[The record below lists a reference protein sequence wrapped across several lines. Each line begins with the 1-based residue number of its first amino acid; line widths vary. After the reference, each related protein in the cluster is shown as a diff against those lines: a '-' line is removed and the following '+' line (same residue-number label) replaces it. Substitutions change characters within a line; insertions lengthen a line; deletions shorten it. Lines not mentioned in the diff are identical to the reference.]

1 MLVFTR
7 SLSLPMFVLYVFISI
22 LLVGCGGGGGGESS
36 PTEEVLTLSSLSLSE
51 VEETLKV
58 SETVQLTLTGLYSDA
73 STQELT
79 TDITWSVLDD
89 DIVSLS
95 ETGLVTAL
103 SAGTTSVTAS
113 YAERS
118 VSGTISVKALA
129 DLSISP
135 SSLTLAIDSQQQLGV
150 TGRYTDNTTVS
161 FDQQVDWSSE
171 NVAIATVSET
181 GEVRAVS
188 AGTVAISASASGI
201 TSSVLNVTVSPATL
215 QSIMVTAA
223 VNELA
228 SGLST
233 TVSASGLYSDGSE
246 QSLNGQVTWQ
256 LSDTSKASID
266 ETTGLFTA
274 IQAGSTS
281 VIATLGELTGSLT
294 IEVSPPTLTVMAV
307 TASGL
312 SLAEGVS
319 AEVNVTAIFSDNS
332 KQNVSDQVSW
342 LNTDSDVAQVDNGA
356 FVVRGLS
363 EGQAMLTANLSGEQ
377 ASLTVDVTGAE
388 LVSLALSPINA
399 TIPLGLSQQYTAQ
412 GTYTD
417 GSVQDLSSE
426 VTWLTSNESVALI
439 SNNASLK
446 GLAETQAL
454 GSATIS
460 AVLGDIEQQ
469 TSLGVDDAVL
479 NSLEIQP
486 ANQTVANGTEA
497 PITALGYY
505 SDGSVVDVTSRALW
519 NTTSADVVDI
529 VSANEG
535 VVASL
540 AEGAALISAE
550 LDDISALANI
560 SVTAATLESIAIQLD
575 NTNLPSGMRQQLSAV
590 GTFSDASTR
599 DISQQVTWQSSNVAL
614 ATVSNAI
621 GEAGLLRAVQTGEVS
636 ISATL
641 GVVVAQVSVDITDA
655 VLTSLSITLPEAEMN
670 VKTTQQAR
678 VSAVYSDSST
688 QDVTAQVDWLSS
700 NSEIASIGNNQ
711 SDKGR
716 VSALSIGTVNLSA
729 SLNGVVSDSVALA
742 VTLNPN
748 LPNSLKLTAQ
758 PNVLLNNASDTALIT
773 ITLVPTESSGVI
785 PDGTPVTLTITEGET
800 SRGESLFST
809 DGQVSYELQ
818 SSYDGL
824 ISLSATTENLSVS
837 SAVLSTDQLKD
848 AILANGQALA
858 DFDAGVLKAGSSIY
872 LFLRNLSNRV
882 FTIRQVD
889 IVYVDPD
896 TSTVLAFPESPLTEP
911 QFISGGTLSAG
922 EFTYVGYGLDE
933 DVRASIYV
941 VSYLFYDP
949 VSDTEFRLEGG
960 FNFSD

>member
-294 IEVSPPTLTVMAV
+294 IEVSPATLTGIAV
-307 TASGL
+307 TPSRL